1 MDIRHALTDDYLAGF
16 FDPGALA
23 RARHYLDAVE
33 DLEVVHETDSS
44 LTATATVLGTAPLPY
59 RVQLH
64 AEVDVAADW
73 IFSSCSCPVVR
84 MCKHGAAVALT
95 LRSPAPVVTGSAWRQ
110 QLGRLTGDI
119 ETRARSTLT
128 GQRLGLELS
137 RRPASRWSRG
147 TAGELSMRPVRPGA
161 RRGWA
166 RSGAE
171 WSDLIGPVATSR
183 FVPAQVD
190 ALRSLHRGLMTRP
203 SYLVVGAPSAL
214 EDFGDRLVP
223 ALREAIRHGVT
234 LVPGAG
240 IASVVVA
247 PEPAVIVA
255 DLAEV
260 DDELRLDVSVRLQ
273 GRRWRGDEVV
283 PFGRPATSVGL
294 FDGDDVVLAELS
306 EPCHDAV
313 MDLVLDRR
321 GVAAPRDERDA
332 FLRAVAPLVRSLGV
346 ESSDGSVEV
355 PAPPRP
361 RLSLTVAWQSST
373 SAELRWQWAYDD
385 RRCDLDATDPLDGL
399 RDPAAERAILATL
412 PDSLTS
418 SGAALVSVSGGDAL
432 ALALHDLPHLRTLLD
447 VDVEELAPPDFR
459 EANDDP
465 EITFVLADTQ
475 PDHTDWLDLEV
486 RVSVDGE
493 QVPLPDVLA
502 ALTRD
507 DEFLVLPSG
516 AYVTLDRPE
525 FARLHELVALA
536 AQLRDS
542 GSDRLSVGTSD
553 LGLWAE
559 LADLGVVDGR
569 AAAWV
574 ERATALRDITELPRP
589 DPPPGLTTE
598 LRPYQRD
605 GFRWLAFLHTHGLG
619 GILADDMGLGK
630 TLQMLALVAHVRAA
644 GLDAPV
650 PRGRADQ
657 RGDDVA
663 RARPRGSPPV
673 SACGWSRDVRRR
685 ADDVAIDRGRAP
697 TSWSPPTP
705 CSGSSA
711 TQYAARPWGGLV
723 LDEAQ
728 HGEEPPGQ
736 DLPGASARSTCA
748 FRLAVTGTPARE
760 PADGAVVAALDHR
773 TRALPHPRGFVEAW
787 SRPVEADGDAAAR
800 QRFRRRIRPF
810 VLRRTKDARRR
821 RAATQ
826 AGAGARGRARAHGTA
841 GSTTPTCSGA
851 PEGARA
857 ASDDFDTQPRRDLQ
871 RRSPGCASS
880 PSTPPSSTPR
890 TTTSVRPSS
899 TCSSST
905 CWRSP
910 PRATGRWSSA
920 SSPRFLR
927 RRARPARPRR
937 ASPPSTSTARPA
949 TATEV
954 IDGLPPWR
962 GAGLPD
968 QPQGGRRQV

>member
-418 SGAALVSVSGGDAL
+418 SGAALVSVSGAMRS
-432 ALALHDLPHLRTLLD
+432 PSPCTTSPIC
-447 VDVEELAPPDFR
+447 AP
-459 EANDDP
+459 
-465 EITFVLADTQ
+465 
-475 PDHTDWLDLEV
+475 
-486 RVSVDGE
+486 S
-493 QVPLPDVLA
+493 
-502 ALTRD
+502 
-507 DEFLVLPSG
+507 S
-516 AYVTLDRPE
+516 
-525 FARLHELVALA
+525 
-536 AQLRDS
+536 
-542 GSDRLSVGTSD
+542 TS
-553 LGLWAE
+553 
-559 LADLGVVDGR
+559 
-569 AAAWV
+569 
-574 ERATALRDITELPRP
+574 T
-589 DPPPGLTTE
+589 
-598 LRPYQRD
+598 
-605 GFRWLAFLHTHGLG
+605 
-619 GILADDMGLGK
+619 
-630 TLQMLALVAHVRAA
+630 
-644 GLDAPV
+644 
-650 PRGRADQ
+650 
-657 RGDDVA
+657 
-663 RARPRGSPPV
+663 
-673 SACGWSRDVRRR
+673 SRSSRH
-685 ADDVAIDRGRAP
+685 P
-697 TSWSPPTP
+697 TSGRRTTTRRSRSSSPTP
-705 CSGSSA
+705 S
-711 TQYAARPWGGLV
+711 P
-723 LDEAQ
+723 
-728 HGEEPPGQ
+728 
-736 DLPGASARSTCA
+736 
-748 FRLAVTGTPARE
+748 
-760 PADGAVVAALDHR
+760 
-773 TRALPHPRGFVEAW
+773 
-787 SRPVEADGDAAAR
+787 
-800 QRFRRRIRPF
+800 
-810 VLRRTKDARRR
+810 
-821 RAATQ
+821 
-826 AGAGARGRARAHGTA
+826 
-841 GSTTPTCSGA
+841 TTPTG
-851 PEGARA
+851 
-857 ASDDFDTQPRRDLQ
+857 
-871 RRSPGCASS
+871 
-880 PSTPPSSTPR
+880 ST
-890 TTTSVRPSS
+890 
-899 TCSSST
+899 
-905 CWRSP
+905 WRS
-910 PRATGRWSSA
+910 A
-920 SSPRFLR
+920 
-927 RRARPARPRR
+927 
-937 ASPPSTSTARPA
+937 
-949 TATEV
+949 
-954 IDGLPPWR
+954 
-962 GAGLPD
+962 
-968 QPQGGRRQV
+968 